1 MKLRTL
7 ILIIVSIIC
16 VSVNAQII
24 NPKETTK
31 RKAEDRT
38 NQKIDETIDRGFDK
52 IEQGIDGLFEGKN
65 KKEKKRKNKKGS
77 SKSKQSTDNTSNSSN
92 SNGASNSVN
101 SNADNNGYDPPKTS
115 TDNNGNTDYSA
126 NKNFGFIPGDQV
138 LFFEDFKDGSKSRW
152 GAYDIDNEVKVQNY
166 DGVNWLEVK
175 SGAFYPLGIK
185 ALPKNFTLEFDLY
198 TPDINTGSLDIRFV
212 DQSQAGALGDPWL
225 DNSSQVTFSPV
236 TQMPKTA
243 LGSYQKKINNE
254 ELNPQNEF
262 RFYSWLPESGEYY
275 ARVSLSCNNNKVSV
289 WVNKEQVL
297 NNIDLLASNLQYL
310 LSFHLQNYF
319 VAENRMY
326 LTNFRL
332 ATGVANPKTELES
345 NKKFMTQNIYFD
357 VNSDVIRPN
366 SYATLKEIA
375 QSINSIQG
383 NILIVGHTDSD
394 GSDATNLELS
404 KKRAESVKRALV
416 NEFGLDANRLSTD
429 GKGESAPLNKNSN
442 PSEKAAN
449 RRVEFIKQ

>member
-1 MKLRTL
+1 MKLRTT
-7 ILIIVSIIC
+7 ILMFVSIIC

-24 NPKETTK
+24 NPKETVK
-31 RKAEDRT
+31 RKAEDKT
-38 NQKIDETIDRGFDK
+38 NQKIDETIDNGLNK
-52 IEQGIDGLFEGKN
+52 LEEGIGDLFKGKK
-65 KKEKKRKNKKGS
+65 KKEKNKE
-77 SKSKQSTDNTSNSSN
+77 SKSQQTANNS
-92 SNGASNSVN
+92 
-101 SNADNNGYDPPKTS
+101 DNNVYDPPKTK
-115 TDNNGNTDYSA
+115 TDDKGNTDYSA
-126 NKNFGFIPGDQV
+126 YKNFGFVPGEQII
-138 LFFEDFKDGSKSRW
+138 FFEDFKDGSKGRW
-152 GAYDIDNEVKVQNY
+152 GAYDIDNEVNV
-166 DGVNWLEVK
+166 VNHNGTNWMEVK
-175 SGAFYPLGIK
+175 SGAFYPLGLK
-185 ALPKNFTLEFDLY
+185 ALPKNFTLEFDVY

-225 DNSSQVTFSPV
+225 DNSSQVTFSPK
-236 TQMPKTA
+236 TQMPQTA

-262 RFYSWLPESGEYY
+262 RFYSWLPESGNHY
-275 ARVSLSCNNNKVSV
+275 ARISLSCNNNKVSV

-297 NNIDLLASNLQYL
+297 DNIDLLAGNLQYL

-326 LTNFRL
+326 LTHFRL

-345 NKKFMTQNIYFD
+345 NKKFITQNIYFD

-366 SYATLKEIA
+366 SYAILREIA
-375 QSINSIQG
+375 QSINSTQG

-394 GSDATNLELS
+394 GSDAANLELS

-416 NEFGLDANRLSTD
+416 NEFGIGANRLSTD
-429 GKGESAPLNKNSN
+429 GKGESVPLNKNSN

-449 RRVEFIKQ
+449 RRVEFIKL

>member
-1 MKLRTL
+1 MKLRTT
-7 ILIIVSIIC
+7 ILMFVSIIC

-24 NPKETTK
+24 NPKETVK
-31 RKAEDRT
+31 RKAEDKT
-38 NQKIDETIDRGFDK
+38 NQKIDETIDNGLNK
-52 IEQGIDGLFEGKN
+52 LEEGIGDLFKGKK
-65 KKEKKRKNKKGS
+65 KKEKNKE
-77 SKSKQSTDNTSNSSN
+77 SKSQQTANNS
-92 SNGASNSVN
+92 
-101 SNADNNGYDPPKTS
+101 DNNVYDPPKTK
-115 TDNNGNTDYSA
+115 TDDKGNTDYSA
-126 NKNFGFIPGDQV
+126 YKNFGFVPGEQII
-138 LFFEDFKDGSKSRW
+138 FFEDFKDGSKGRW
-152 GAYDIDNEVKVQNY
+152 GAYDIDNEVNV
-166 DGVNWLEVK
+166 VNHNGTNWMEVK
-175 SGAFYPLGIK
+175 SGAFYPLGLK
-185 ALPKNFTLEFDLY
+185 ALPKNFTLEFDVY

-225 DNSSQVTFSPV
+225 DNSSQVTFSPK
-236 TQMPKTA
+236 TQMPQTA

-262 RFYSWLPESGEYY
+262 RFYSWLPESGNHY
-275 ARVSLSCNNNKVSV
+275 ARISLSRNNNKVSV

-297 NNIDLLASNLQYL
+297 DNIDLLAGNLQYL

-326 LTNFRL
+326 LTHFRL

-345 NKKFMTQNIYFD
+345 NKKFITQNIYFD

-366 SYATLKEIA
+366 SYAILREIA
-375 QSINSIQG
+375 QSINSTQG

-394 GSDATNLELS
+394 GSDAANLELS

-416 NEFGLDANRLSTD
+416 NEFGIGANRLSTD
-429 GKGESAPLNKNSN
+429 GKGESVPLNKNSN

-449 RRVEFIKQ
+449 RRVEFIKL